1 MEQVGFGP
9 DGDFKTL
16 NQVNL
21 LLASRADK
29 LECHVQ
35 GHPGRGFDTVNT
47 YVDLASVRLPDKPV
61 PTRLCLTLII
71 DSFAIF
77 LINLSIWLILQ
88 DLKGGLSGMCQTL
101 LGQPLDKRVES
112 A

>member
-1 MEQVGFGP
+1 MLLAVAPKFASIEQCAQGPAADDDWTTHCVEQVGFGP

-21 LLASRADK
+21 LLVSRADK

-35 GHPGRGFDTVNT
+35 GHPGRGFETVNS

-61 PTRLCLTLII
+61 PTWLCLTLII
-71 DSFAIF
+71 DSFAVF
-77 LINLSIWLILQ
+77 LIN
-88 DLKGGLSGMCQTL
+88 
-101 LGQPLDKRVES
+101 
-112 A
+112 